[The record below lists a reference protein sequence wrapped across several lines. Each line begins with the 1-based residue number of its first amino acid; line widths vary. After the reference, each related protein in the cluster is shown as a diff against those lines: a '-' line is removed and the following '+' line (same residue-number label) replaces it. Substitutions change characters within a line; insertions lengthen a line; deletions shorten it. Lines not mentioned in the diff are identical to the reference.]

1 MLWVHR
7 VRERWGKP
15 AIFLAIVPVPLL
27 LAAAG
32 WQAFGSLSA
41 EQSTY
46 VHYRV
51 QRGSLPIVVTERG
64 TLESQLETQIR
75 CEVENSSYDRSSSGT
90 QILFIVPNGSAVKE
104 GELLVELDSAAIRE
118 RLDNQQ
124 LAYDRAASQR
134 VQAEARYQNRLTQ
147 NETAEAQ
154 AQLEVELA
162 ELDLQMY
169 LDDNSGTF
177 KLAVEDIERQI
188 EESKN
193 KILEAQAAL
202 ELAKTDTAGVEALFK
217 LGYRGRSDLDQSRF
231 RFMQA
236 EDLLASSVNKLDN
249 FQATRKKLETY
260 ERQKQVLTLSGSVE
274 TAKRSLKQVR
284 LDNDSLAQQA
294 LAAKVEA
301 EKAEAKEQ
309 ERLQKYGE
317 QLTKSKI
324 FAPHEGMVVYS
335 RDHERYGGSPIAEGI
350 GVRERQHLLS
360 LPDLSQMQVKTQVH
374 EAVLDQVR
382 QGLQA
387 TVKID
392 AFPDRVYTGTVHSVA
407 VVPSSNRYS
416 SVSTYECI
424 VRIQERVEQLKPGM
438 TAVVEIDVERLDDIL
453 SVPVQ
458 AVIQIKGVS
467 WCYVETEQGVERRE
481 LELGRTNDKFVH
493 VRRGLSE
500 KDLVILNPMA
510 IVEESEEQ
518 AEEGSTQ
525 SDAGQETPGS
535 AAPQA
540 TDAATA
546 NPRGAAE
553 KEERGAGKEGVD
565 QETKAQ
571 DRSRDSSTRKRSTR
585 PDHDPLQDS

>member
-1 MLWVHR
+1 MPWVHR
-7 VRERWGKP
+7 VRERWVKS
-15 AIFLAIVPVPLL
+15 AVFLAIVPVPLL

-32 WQAFGSLSA
+32 WQVFGSLSA

-51 QRGSLPIVVTERG
+51 QRGSLPIVVMERG

-75 CEVENSSYDRSSSGT
+75 CEVENSSFDRSSGGT

-154 AQLEVELA
+154 AELEVELA
-162 ELDLQMY
+162 ELDLKMY

-177 KLAVEDIERQI
+177 KLAMEDIERQI

-249 FQATRKKLETY
+249 YQATRKKLETY

-274 TAKRSLKQVR
+274 TAKRSLKQVK
-284 LDNDSLAQQA
+284 LDNESLAQQA

-301 EKAEAKEQ
+301 EKAESKER

-317 QLTKSKI
+317 QLAKCKI

-382 QGLQA
+382 RGLQA

-392 AFPDRVYTGTVHSVA
+392 AFPDRIYTGTVHSVA
-407 VVPSSNRYS
+407 VVPSSNRFS

-438 TAVVEIDVERLDDIL
+438 TAVVEIDVERLDNIL

-458 AVIQIKGVS
+458 AVVQIKGVS
-467 WCYVETEQGVERRE
+467 WCYVETDQGIERRE

-493 VRRGLSE
+493 VRRGLNE
-500 KDLVILNPMA
+500 NDLVILTPMS

-518 AEEGSTQ
+518 GNEGSEQ
-525 SDAGQETPGS
+525 L
-535 AAPQA
+535 AADESQGDEASRA
-540 TDAATA
+540 TRTATA
-546 NPRGAAE
+546 DQRGAAQD
-553 KEERGAGKEGVD
+553 GAGEAGV
-565 QETKAQ
+565 ERSTKST
-571 DRSRDSSTRKRSTR
+571 DPRRSREDSTRQRGNR
-585 PDHDPLQDS
+585 PSPDALQDS

>member
-1 MLWVHR
+1 MQWFR
-7 VRERWGKP
+7 RMQGRWGKS
-15 AIFLAIVPVPLL
+15 ALVLVVAPVPLL

-32 WQAFGSLSA
+32 WQAYGSLNSK
-41 EQSTY
+41 QSTF
-46 VHYRV
+46 VQYRV
-51 QRGSLPIVVTERG
+51 QRGELPIVVTERG
-64 TLESQLETQIR
+64 TLESQLETLIR

-90 QILFIVPNGSAVKE
+90 QILFIVPNGSAVTE
-104 GELLVELDSAAIRE
+104 GDLLVELDSAAIRE

-124 LAYDRAASQR
+124 LAYDRAVSQR

-162 ELDLQMY
+162 ELDLEMY
-169 LDDNSGTF
+169 LDDNSGIF
-177 KLAVEDIERQI
+177 KLAMEDIERQI

-249 FQATRKKLETY
+249 YQATRKKLETY
-260 ERQKQVLTLSGSVE
+260 ERQKQVLTLSGKVE
-274 TAKRSLKQVR
+274 TAKRSLKQVK
-284 LDNDSLAQQA
+284 LDNESLAQQA

-301 EKAEAKEQ
+301 EKAEAKES
-309 ERLQKYGE
+309 ERLKKYGE
-317 QLTKSKI
+317 QLAKSKI

-374 EAVLDQVR
+374 EAVLDQVKK
-382 QGLQA
+382 GLEA
-387 TVKID
+387 TIKID
-392 AFPDRVYTGTVHSVA
+392 AFPDRVYKGSVHSVA
-407 VVPSSNRYS
+407 VVPVSNRYS

-424 VRIQERVEQLKPGM
+424 VRIHERVEQLKPGM
-438 TAVVEIDVERLDDIL
+438 TAVVDIDVERLRDVL
-453 SVPVQ
+453 SIPVQ
-458 AVIQIKGVS
+458 AVVQIKGNS
-467 WCYVETEQGVERRE
+467 WCYVETKQGIERRE

-493 VRRGLSE
+493 VVRGLDE
-500 KDLVILNPMA
+500 GDLVILNPMS
-510 IVEESEEQ
+510 IVDESENRDDSASDSDTAPDAPA
-518 AEEGSTQ
+518 AETAKSE
-525 SDAGQETPGS
+525 ATPAENAPAS
-535 AAPQA
+535 SQPSAPQ
-540 TDAATA
+540 
-546 NPRGAAE
+546 RS
-553 KEERGAGKEGVD
+553 
-565 QETKAQ
+565 
-571 DRSRDSSTRKRSTR
+571 DRADSREPKPHDRKSRDGVPGPRVNQPVPSSI
-585 PDHDPLQDS
+585 QDS